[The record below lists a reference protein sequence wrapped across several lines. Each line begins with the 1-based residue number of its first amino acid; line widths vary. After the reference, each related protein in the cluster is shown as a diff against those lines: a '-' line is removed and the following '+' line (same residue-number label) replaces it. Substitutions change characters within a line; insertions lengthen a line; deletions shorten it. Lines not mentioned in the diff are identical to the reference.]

1 VRFVSSQP
9 TVFHEGALRRV
20 RRRLGWAIRDRWPN
34 RRVVREVQGVRLIL
48 PWSHRLPDYTKGDSP
63 YGQNLVR
70 LAERLAGG
78 GQIVVVDV
86 GANVGDSALQ
96 IAHAADAIVV
106 CVEGD
111 PYYLD
116 FLRANT
122 AGDPRFQ
129 IEHALLVPDE
139 RSASVTMRPVR
150 LGGTTRFV
158 TGHTEEGAPAITAAE
173 LRQQHPCT
181 ERLRLI
187 KSDTDGYDV
196 ALIPAMARVWQ
207 DLRPVLFF
215 EYDPA
220 ITRTAGH
227 DPLAVWT
234 ELANLGYRHVA
245 VWGNGGH
252 VLGRTSIEEI
262 AEATQLLDGPR
273 ERYAPT
279 YWDVAVVHADD
290 RDGIAAI
297 EQLVPRRLTGTR
309 T

>member
-1 VRFVSSQP
+1 VSSHP
-9 TVFHEGALRRV
+9 TDFREGTLHRV
-20 RRRLGWAIRDRWPN
+20 RRRLGWAIRDRWPD
-34 RRVVREVQGVRLIL
+34 RRVVRDVQGVRLTL
-48 PWSHRLPDYTKGDSP
+48 PWSHRLPDYTRGDSP

-70 LAERLAGG
+70 LAELLADGE
-78 GQIVVVDV
+78 QIVVVDV

-96 IAHAADAIVV
+96 IAHAADAVVV

-122 AGDPRFQ
+122 AGDPRFP

-139 RSASVTMRPVR
+139 DSTSVTMRPIRV
-150 LGGTTRFV
+150 GGTTRFV
-158 TGHTEEGAPAITAAE
+158 TGESEAGTPSITAAE
-173 LRQQHPCT
+173 LRRRQACT

-196 ALIPAMARVWQ
+196 MLIPAMARVWQ

-220 ITRTAGH
+220 ITRIAGH
-227 DPLAVWT
+227 DPLTVWT
-234 ELANLGYRHVA
+234 ELAELGYRHVA

-252 VLGRTSIEEI
+252 VLGRAAVEEM
-262 AEATQLLDGPR
+262 AGATRLLEGPR

-279 YWDVAVVHADD
+279 YWDVAVVHAEDTAA
-290 RDGIAAI
+290 IAAI
-297 EQLVPRRLTGTR
+297 EALVPERLAGIPA
-309 T
+309 